1 MLKKPDVLV
10 RAMDED
16 ALARLQS
23 GVRSHGRSLE
33 IELKLIPEQAAKL
46 VDMVTAREWA
56 EQMSRRLE
64 GR

>member
-1 MLKKPDVLV
+1 MTPDVLV
-10 RAMDED
+10 RDVDEETP
-16 ALARLQS
+16 ARMES
-23 GVRSHGRSLE
+23 RARSHGRSIE
-33 IELKLIPEQAAKL
+33 VELKLIPEQAAKL

>member
-1 MLKKPDVLV
+1 VLITPDVLV
-10 RAMDED
+10 RDVDED

-23 GVRSHGRSLE
+23 RVSSHGRSLE
-33 IELKLIPEQAAKL
+33 IELKLIPEQVAKL